1 MYLFVILFVI
11 KIIFLIFHQRL
22 IFRTSLLSLT
32 VFDYSF
38 LSPFSFAFLRAYNS
52 TVMMSPTC
60 SLLSF
65 LNPHF
70 HSSLGCG
77 YCGTYICISSFS
89 YLAVSH
95 TCKYQDLG
103 STHPSLLLPSL
114 SCSLVC
120 CVSSYHSHCYHFVTD
135 LGWCS
140 IISQGCCDHL
150 ACYSRLNIR
159 CLAWASTQR
168 RASVTCLGLKRSWE
182 IALS

>member
-1 MYLFVILFVI
+1 MYVIYQFRKTSDIEIHKYLYLFLILFVI

-32 VFDYSF
+32 IPSF
-38 LSPFSFAFLRAYNS
+38 SPFSFAFLSACNS
-52 TVMMSPTC
+52 TVMMSATY

-77 YCGTYICISSFS
+77 YCGAYICISSFS
-89 YLAVSH
+89 YLAASH

-114 SCSLVC
+114 SYSLVC

-135 LGWCS
+135 LG
-140 IISQGCCDHL
+140 
-150 ACYSRLNIR
+150 
-159 CLAWASTQR
+159 
-168 RASVTCLGLKRSWE
+168 
-182 IALS
+182 